1 MTNKLLLALHSR
13 TVGVLVIM
21 CLYNVLAL
29 YGHGLSPQLNVLV
42 NVVLGAVATYFKV
55 TPGQLYPMPPTT
67 TPVVPATPSV

>member
-1 MTNKLLLALHSR
+1 MQSKLLLALHSR

-29 YGHGLSPQLNVLV
+29 YGNALSPSLNVLV

-55 TPGQLYPMPPTT
+55 NPNQNYSTTVPP
-67 TPVVPATPSV
+67 V